1 MLWLRQFCLPGPA
14 AVLTQLHKLKKPS
27 SDAVDDGLLLISWLL
42 NHPPLSSL

>member
-14 AVLTQLHKLKKPS
+14 AVRTQLQKLKKPS

>member
-27 SDAVDDGLLLISWLL
+27 SDAVDDGFLLIFKLL
-42 NHPPLSSL
+42 NHPPR